1 MAPNAL
7 QASVCDEQL
16 VSIGGEIALSGKK
29 KKRVKKKEK
38 VNNIVEETT
47 RPHVYIVEA
56 QLSLCTDVDQSV
68 LHVNGS

>member
-16 VSIGGEIALSGKK
+16 VSIGGGLRCQERTRKK
-29 KKRVKKKEK
+29 GKKKEK
-38 VNNIVEETT
+38 VIKKEEETT
-47 RPHVYIVEA
+47 RPHVFFVEA

>member
-1 MAPNAL
+1 MVDCA
-7 QASVCDEQL
+7 VRKE
-16 VSIGGEIALSGKK
+16 ERKEGKRK
-29 KKRVKKKEK
+29 KN

-56 QLSLCTDVDQSV
+56 QVSRCTDVDQSV